1 MGPAVN
7 CTVNFC
13 VRLSVLRK
21 TAQERLTARDDA
33 THDNMHMWSPRRI
46 LASELITASVF
57 ISETRRT
64 THNESTLSKN
74 SCLCTTA
81 GQSSSDVC
89 YTSNREP
96 DADRTR
102 ERETF
107 DVTYGGRDS
116 ARLLVA
122 VGCRSSTSVSS
133 PTRQSLDTV
142 LTSLSKL
149 ARLFPRR
156 KSSASRPR
164 TARAPG
170 RPGAPVG
177 NVDILM
183 LSDRNGFAFPRQW
196 RRLGILAS
204 RWTTLQTA
212 E

>member
-102 ERETF
+102 ERDVRCDVRRSRLCSTVGGRRMTKF
-107 DVTYGGRDS
+107 DVCFQSDAAV
-116 ARLLVA
+116 ARHCPDVA
-122 VGCRSSTSVSS
+122 
-133 PTRQSLDTV
+133 
-142 LTSLSKL
+142 
-149 ARLFPRR
+149 
-156 KSSASRPR
+156 
-164 TARAPG
+164 
-170 RPGAPVG
+170 
-177 NVDILM
+177 
-183 LSDRNGFAFPRQW
+183 
-196 RRLGILAS
+196 
-204 RWTTLQTA
+204 